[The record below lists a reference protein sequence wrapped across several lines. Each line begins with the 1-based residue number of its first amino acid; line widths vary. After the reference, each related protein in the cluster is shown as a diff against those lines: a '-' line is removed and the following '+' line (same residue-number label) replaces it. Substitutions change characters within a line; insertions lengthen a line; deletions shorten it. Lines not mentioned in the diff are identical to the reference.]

1 MFDKEEVGEIV
12 DSDTKKCFHSQC
24 KLRVEGKDIFLHV

>member
-12 DSDTKKCFHSQC
+12 DSDTKKCFHSQF